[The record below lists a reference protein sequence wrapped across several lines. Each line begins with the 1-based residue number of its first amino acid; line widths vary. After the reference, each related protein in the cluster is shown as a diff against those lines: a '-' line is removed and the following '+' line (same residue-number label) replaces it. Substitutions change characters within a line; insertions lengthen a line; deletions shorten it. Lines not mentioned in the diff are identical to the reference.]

1 MRAEGFEDFA
11 DAPPCRVDAALVGFA
26 QQGLE
31 FGEHHLDRIEIGAVR
46 RQEEQMGA
54 GIADGVARRL
64 ALVAAEIV
72 EDDDIAGIEGWCQA
86 LLDPGGEGNAV
97 DRAIEHEG
105 RDDAV
110 VAQPGEEGQRLP
122 MAMRYSGE
130 KRLAALTPAAGA
142 RHVGFDPGF
151 VDEHQAARIK
161 SMLMGLPA
169 ASEARHLRP
178 VLLADDQRFF

>member
-1 MRAEGFEDFA
+1 MPEIGGAFVRAEGFEDFA

-54 GIADGVARRL
+54 GIADGVACRL
-64 ALVAAEIV
+64 ALVAAKIV

-86 LLDPGGEGNAV
+86 LLDPGGEGNSV

-110 VAQPGEEGQRLP
+110 VAQSGEEGQRLP
-122 MAMRYSGE
+122 MMGWTPPLTASMCQSG
-130 KRLAALTPAAGA
+130 G
-142 RHVGFDPGF
+142 
-151 VDEHQAARIK
+151 VDNTE
-161 SMLMGLPA
+161 GG
-169 ASEARHLRP
+169 RP
-178 VLLADDQRFF
+178 